1 MLENHNARILAL
13 QTLYTE
19 TYKIDSSSI
28 DSHLYKYEE
37 LLNINKFQN
46 INKDLFSKIIDG
58 VESKTTQIESMILK
72 LAPERP
78 IEDINIIDLIII
90 KIAISEGFIEK
101 ITPPKVAINEAIELS
116 KKYGGE
122 NSSKFIS
129 GVLGNLYENFIKT
142 NK

>member
-19 TYKIDSSSI
+19 AYKLESSSI
-28 DSHLYKYEE
+28 DSHLYKYKE
-37 LLNINKFQN
+37 LLEINRFSNINEN
-46 INKDLFSKIIDG
+46 LFSKIING
-58 VESKTTQIESMILK
+58 VQANNDQIENTIRE

-90 KIAISEGFIEK
+90 KIAISEGFIER

-122 NSSKFIS
+122 NSGKFIS
-129 GVLGNLYENFIKT
+129 GVLGNLYEKIF